1 MDVLKGKTVTLGLLS
16 REDCRTLW
24 ENDEYDFDH
33 PTDLPH
39 MGLSPEKADDWF
51 EEIQR
56 DQGVRHV
63 RLGIFLNDGGRVIG
77 DVALQDID
85 RQNRS
90 CSVGMGFAKRT
101 DRGKGYG
108 KEALALM
115 LDYGFRY
122 LGLER
127 IWAAT
132 TDLNEAAKQSLLR
145 SGFTHEGTE
154 RHALWICGAY
164 HDRLIFGR
172 LREEWEAG
180 QKPKC

>member
-1 MDVLKGKTVTLGLLS
+1 
-16 REDCRTLW
+16 
-24 ENDEYDFDH
+24 
-33 PTDLPH
+33 

-56 DQGVRHV
+56 DQGGRHV

-85 RQNRS
+85 WQNRS
-90 CSVGMGFAKRT
+90 CSVGIGIARRA

-108 KEALALM
+108 KEAVALI
-115 LDYGFRY
+115 LNYGFRY

-132 TDLNEAAKQSLLR
+132 TDLNAAARQSLLH
-145 SGFTHEGTE
+145 SGFTLEGTE
-154 RHALWICGAY
+154 RHARWICGAY
-164 HDRLIFGR
+164 RDRLIFGK
-172 LREEWEAG
+172 LRGEWGEKRKA
-180 QKPKC
+180 